1 MKIEREQL
9 RTVLKGESVGTATI
23 DNLVVDLPQPMI
35 ATTDINYAEAITEE
49 YETEIKYQNPLH
61 EIRERW
67 NIEKIAKI
75 AGSPEAFDQ
84 KVEWMETQKDKSLAD
99 KFMYTP
105 IIKNSV
111 HITKNTMAFFLR
123 LQIAGGMNLI
133 NVVDSPYMEEQ
144 QIKEI
149 LTNSKKQ
156 IADIGQ
162 EAFLQVDTTYREA
175 IFSKKRD
182 IAKELEFSGMTA
194 MNSNPMKHFG
204 NYKTLAEMRN
214 DPLMR
219 HLSNVDRIDRADKKS
234 AVMPLA
240 MLFADTF
247 STKLGMGKGKKLK
260 QGIKPKPRVNVK
272 RYDLET
278 SGHLRISEHRK
289 EHGEELYCMCPICNK
304 NTMEDIV
311 ADYHGMLY
319 TAFRVHEPYAIHA
332 FVQYARE
339 QMKAGGLSAFL
350 HNKTYTK
357 NVMTDL
363 FGIGQRA
370 IVQSVV

>member
-9 RTVLKGESVGTATI
+9 KTVLKGESVGTATI
-23 DNLVVDLPQPMI
+23 DSLVVDLPQPMI

-49 YETEIKYQNPLH
+49 YETEIKYQNQLH

-67 NIEKIAKI
+67 SGKKLAKI
-75 AGSPEAFDQ
+75 AGSQEAFDE

-105 IIKNSV
+105 IINNAV
-111 HITKNTMAFFLR
+111 HITKNTIDLLLR
-123 LQIAGGMNLI
+123 LQIAGSMNMI
-133 NVVDSPYMEEQ
+133 NVVDSPYMQEQ
-144 QIKEI
+144 QIAGI
-149 LTNSKKQ
+149 LKDSVKQ
-156 IADIGQ
+156 IKDIGQ
-162 EAFLQVDTTYREA
+162 EAFLQVDTAYKES
-175 IFSKKRD
+175 IFSKKREV
-182 IAKELEFSGMTA
+182 AKELGFSGMTA
-194 MNSNPMKHFG
+194 MHSNPMKHFG
-204 NYKTLAEMRN
+204 NYKTLAEMRD
-214 DPLMR
+214 DPIMR

-234 AVMPLA
+234 AVMPLG

-247 STKLGMGKGKKLK
+247 SSKLGMGKGKKLK
-260 QGIKPKPRVNVK
+260 QGFKPKPRVNVK

-289 EHGEELYCMCPICNK
+289 EHGEELYCMCPICNR

-319 TAFRVHEPYAIHA
+319 PAFRVHEPYAVHA

-339 QMKAGGLSAFL
+339 QMRAGSLSTFL
-350 HNKTYTK
+350 HNKKYTK
-357 NVMTDL
+357 NVMTDM
-363 FGIGQRA
+363 FGIGQKA
-370 IVQSVV
+370 IMQSVV